1 MILMSTLWKTLYK
14 PHEFERFVSSKHHFK
29 SLWSAL
35 QDKRPRRFPN
45 RLAKSGAYDTV
56 KTHTSRR

>member
-1 MILMSTLWKTLYK
+1 MILMSTLWETLYK
-14 PHEFERFVSSKHHFK
+14 PYEFESFVSSKHHFK

-45 RLAKSGAYDTV
+45 RLAKSGA
-56 KTHTSRR
+56 